1 MGMPFWGRIDLSLS
15 GCHCAMMSQV
25 LFSPG
30 PDGWVG
36 VMWYLVSVALLVHM

>member
-30 PDGWVG
+30 PDGWFCFL
-36 VMWYLVSVALLVHM
+36 MALEGF